1 MNTSDFDYDLPEK
14 LIAQVPASERTASRM
29 MVVHRDS
36 GEIEHRHIS
45 DIGEYLMSGDL
56 LVVNNTKVIPARIFG
71 HKAETGGAV
80 ELLLLEPLVEG
91 RWLVLCRASRRPKVG
106 NVLLM
111 ANGRIKAT
119 VTEVG
124 EVGRLEVSFESESPL
139 LEILE
144 EEGMTPLPPY
154 IRRSVDDSRNESDK
168 ERYQTVYALEP
179 GAVAAPT
186 AGLHFSEKL
195 LHELSEKGV
204 KKAEVTLHVGI
215 GTFRPVKVDKVEDH
229 CMDEERYE
237 IGRESAADISAT
249 REAGHRIVA
258 VGSTSVR
265 TLETVMAANGKI
277 KECRGRSDIFI
288 YPPYEF
294 RAVDI
299 MLTNFHL
306 PKSTLLMMVSALAG
320 TDLMKQAYR
329 AAVQQKYRFFSY
341 GDCMLI
347 L

>member
-14 LIAQVPASERTASRM
+14 LIAQVPAENRTDSRM

-36 GEIEHRHIS
+36 GVIEHRHIS
-45 DIGEYLMSGDL
+45 DIGEYLVAGDL

-71 HKAETGGAV
+71 HKAETGGAI
-80 ELLLLEPLVEG
+80 ELLLLEPLAEG
-91 RWLVLCRASRRPKVG
+91 RWLVLCRASRKPKVG

-119 VTEVG
+119 VVAVG
-124 EVGRLEVSFESESPL
+124 EVGRLEVNFECESPL

-144 EEGMTPLPPY
+144 EEGITPLPPY
-154 IRRSVDDSRNESDK
+154 IRRSPDDSRNESDK

-195 LHELSEKGV
+195 LQELSNKGV
-204 KKAEVTLHVGI
+204 SKAEVTLHVGI
-215 GTFRPVKVDKVEDH
+215 GTFRPVKVDKVSDH
-229 CMDEERYE
+229 RMDEERYE
-237 IGRESAADISAT
+237 IGSDAAASISET
-249 REAGHRIVA
+249 QKDGRRIVA

-265 TLETVMAANGKI
+265 TLETAMVADGEI
-277 KECRGRSDIFI
+277 KACNGRSDIFI

-294 RAVDI
+294 QAVDV

-320 TDLMKQAYR
+320 TDLMKRAYR
-329 AAVQQKYRFFSY
+329 EAVENEYRFFSY